1 MTKTMDP
8 MTTAVVETTAETRDG
23 YCKRLA
29 LIAAAGNRE
38 LRSTLTLYAG
48 LDASRLAP
56 GPEATPQS
64 IHADL
69 VYNTAERP
77 Y

>member
-1 MTKTMDP
+1 MTKTMIK
-8 MTTAVVETTAETRDG
+8 AVVEADHLSEETRDA

-29 LIAAAGNRE
+29 LIAAAAGNRE

-48 LDASRLAP
+48 PDASRLAP

-64 IHADL
+64 VHAYL
-69 VYNTAERP
+69 VYNTRP